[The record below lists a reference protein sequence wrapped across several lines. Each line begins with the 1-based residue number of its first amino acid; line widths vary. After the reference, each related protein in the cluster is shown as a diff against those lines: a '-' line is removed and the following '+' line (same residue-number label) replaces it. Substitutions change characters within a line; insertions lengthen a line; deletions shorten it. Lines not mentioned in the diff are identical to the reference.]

1 MEALKIIPFY
11 SSIIII
17 ISSIVFFLESSA
29 ISKPVKKESGEVLV
43 LVRYSAI
50 FSTYV
55 FDNSNDMLLA
65 VFPLSP
71 LCTVVSI
78 FAISRAQKETRRS
91 AILRYKFAERQWN
104 IRRDNDAVGGVW
116 EISPGSQTIVVVV
129 IVAGNLRHCQRGVTH
144 YHFALS
150 LSPAADAIGAKK

>member
-1 MEALKIIPFY
+1 
-11 SSIIII
+11 
-17 ISSIVFFLESSA
+17 
-29 ISKPVKKESGEVLV
+29 
-43 LVRYSAI
+43 
-50 FSTYV
+50 
-55 FDNSNDMLLA
+55 MLLA

-78 FAISRAQKETRRS
+78 FAISRALKETRRS

>member
-1 MEALKIIPFY
+1 
-11 SSIIII
+11 
-17 ISSIVFFLESSA
+17 
-29 ISKPVKKESGEVLV
+29 
-43 LVRYSAI
+43 
-50 FSTYV
+50 
-55 FDNSNDMLLA
+55 MLLA

-116 EISPGSQTIVVVV
+116 EISPGSQTIVV
-129 IVAGNLRHCQRGVTH
+129 IVAGNLRHCQWGGYPLPLRIVLVPRRRCDRSEKMKIICP
-144 YHFALS
+144 LS
-150 LSPAADAIGAKK
+150 KLFVNIYDFC